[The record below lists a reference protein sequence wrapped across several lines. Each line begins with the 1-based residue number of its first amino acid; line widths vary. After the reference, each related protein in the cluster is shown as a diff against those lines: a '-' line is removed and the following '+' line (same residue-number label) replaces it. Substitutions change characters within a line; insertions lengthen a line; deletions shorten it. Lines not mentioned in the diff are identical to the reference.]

1 MVKNAGNRPLIHD
14 ANHKQCTAQCLAN
27 EFAFDELR
35 HTLEQ
40 RYRLVVYLDVIHIE
54 HADWE
59 AFLFP
64 YGVFVGWGMGYD
76 DEQHLLDELRS
87 YALYPHASVFI
98 DRFTYSEGKASTR
111 IRNDHI
117 ELGTTSTRDKL
128 AISHALAQSVK
139 LMEFEHQAQRTIVE
153 TGYIPENI
161 AKYGRAN
168 LGRKAIAKLRGT
180 LYLVRSDIHLH
191 FDLLDT
197 PEFFW
202 EYPEL
207 QDTYLG
213 ITSYLEI
220 EQRTRLLTDKLD
232 IIQQLL
238 TMLAE
243 EQNHK
248 HSSTLEWI
256 IIWLIAVE
264 IIVFF
269 VHDIFK
275 WF

>member
-1 MVKNAGNRPLIHD
+1 MQAETD
-14 ANHKQCTAQCLAN
+14 NHSRQCTAHCIAN
-27 EFAFDELR
+27 TFSFDGLR
-35 HTLEQ
+35 QTLEQ
-40 RYRLVVYLDVIHIE
+40 RYRITTYQDALHISQSF
-54 HADWE
+54 WE
-59 AFLFP
+59 AYVFP

-76 DEQHLLDELRS
+76 EEQSLLETLRQHS
-87 YALYPHASVFI
+87 SDLHPIPFI
-98 DRFTYSEGKASTR
+98 DHFTFDDQMDITR

-117 ELGTTSTRDKL
+117 ELASSAALDKL
-128 AISHALAQSVK
+128 AVSHGLAQSVK
-139 LMEFEHQAQRTIVE
+139 LMEFEEQARRTIEE
-153 TGYIPENI
+153 TRYIPENI
-161 AKYGRAN
+161 ARYGRAN
-168 LGRKAIAKLRGT
+168 LRRKAIAKLRGM
-180 LYLVRSDIHLH
+180 LYIVRSDIHLH

-207 QDTYLG
+207 QETYRS
-213 ITSYLEI
+213 IINYLEM
-220 EQRTRLLTDKLD
+220 EQRTRLLNDKLN

-264 IIVFF
+264 ILIFLA
-269 VHDIFK
+269 HDILHLV
-275 WF
+275 

>member
-1 MVKNAGNRPLIHD
+1 MIKNASSRHLVHD
-14 ANHKQCTAQCLAN
+14 ASLRQCTAQCLAN
-27 EFAFDELR
+27 VFEFDELR
-35 HTLEQ
+35 LVLEQ

-54 HADWE
+54 QANWE
-59 AFLFP
+59 AFIFP

-76 DEQHLLDELRS
+76 DEQHLLNELRV
-87 YALYPHASVFI
+87 YARQPHKAAFI
-98 DRFTYSEGKASTR
+98 DRFTYAESENSTR
-111 IRNDHI
+111 IHNDHI
-117 ELGTTSTRDKL
+117 ELATHSTRDKL
-128 AISHALAQSVK
+128 AISHGLAQSVK
-139 LMEFEHQAQRTIVE
+139 LMEFENQAQRTIEE

-168 LGRKAIAKLRGT
+168 LSRKDIAKLRGT
-180 LYLVRSDIHLH
+180 LYIVRSDIHLN

-207 QDTYLG
+207 QDIYHS
-213 ITSYLEI
+213 IASYLEI

-232 IIQQLL
+232 IIQQLFN
-238 TMLAE
+238 MLAE

-264 IIVFF
+264 IVVFF

-275 WF
+275 LF

>member
-1 MVKNAGNRPLIHD
+1 MIKDASSRHLVHD
-14 ANHKQCTAQCLAN
+14 TALRQCTAQCLAN
-27 EFAFDELR
+27 VFEFDELKLI
-35 HTLEQ
+35 LEQ
-40 RYRLVVYLDVIHIE
+40 RYRLVSYLDVIHIE
-54 HADWE
+54 HANWE
-59 AFLFP
+59 AFIFP

-76 DEQHLLDELRS
+76 DEQHLLDELGA
-87 YALYPHASVFI
+87 YAVNAHDTAFI
-98 DRFTYSEGKASTR
+98 DRFTFAEDENGTR

-117 ELGTTSTRDKL
+117 ELGSGSTRDKL
-128 AISHALAQSVK
+128 AVSHALAQSVK
-139 LMEFEHQAQRTIVE
+139 LMEFEHQAQRTIEE

-161 AKYGRAN
+161 ARYGRAN

-180 LYLVRSDIHLH
+180 LYIVRSDIHLH

-207 QDTYLG
+207 QDIYHS
-213 ITSYLEI
+213 IASYLEI
-220 EQRTRLLTDKLD
+220 EQRIRLLTDKLD
-232 IIQQLL
+232 IIQQLFN
-238 TMLAE
+238 MLAE

-264 IIVFF
+264 IVAFF
-269 VHDIFK
+269 VHDIFQL
-275 WF
+275 F

>member
-1 MVKNAGNRPLIHD
+1 MRREMPQLVQD
-14 ANHKQCTAQCLAN
+14 ATLRQCTAQCLAN
-27 EFAFDELR
+27 IFDFDALKLN
-35 HTLEQ
+35 LEQ
-40 RYRLVVYLDVIHIE
+40 RYRLVAYLDVIHIE
-54 HADWE
+54 QANWE
-59 AFLFP
+59 AFVFP

-76 DEQHLLDELRS
+76 DEQFLLEELRQHS
-87 YALYPHASVFI
+87 SGLHDDTFI
-98 DRFTYSEGKASTR
+98 DRFTYSEAEGETTTR
-111 IRNDHI
+111 IHNDHI
-117 ELGTTSTRDKL
+117 ELSSGAILNKL
-128 AISHALAQSVK
+128 TISHGLAQSVK
-139 LMEFEHQAQRTIVE
+139 LMEFEDKAQRTIVE

-207 QDTYLG
+207 QDLYHS
-213 ITSYLEI
+213 ITNYLEI
-220 EQRTRLLTDKLD
+220 EQRIRLLTDKLD

-238 TMLAE
+238 NMLAE

-264 IIVFF
+264 IVMFF
-269 VHDIFK
+269 IHDIFK
-275 WF
+275 LF

>member
-1 MVKNAGNRPLIHD
+1 MTMRERHLTHD
-14 ANHKQCTAQCLAN
+14 AELKQCTAQCLAN
-27 EFAFDELR
+27 LFEMEGLR
-35 HTLEQ
+35 LALEQ
-40 RYRLVVYLDVIHIE
+40 RYRLVTYLDALHIE
-54 HADWE
+54 QANWE
-59 AFLFP
+59 AFIFP

-76 DEQHLLDELRS
+76 EEQYLLEVLRGHMQDCHEG
-87 YALYPHASVFI
+87 AFV
-98 DRFTYSEGKASTR
+98 DRFTFSEGDGSTR
-111 IRNDHI
+111 IHNDHI
-117 ELGTTSTRDKL
+117 ELGSASILDKL
-128 AISHALAQSVK
+128 AVAHGLAQSVK
-139 LMEFEHQAQRTIVE
+139 LMEFEEQARRTIDE

-161 AKYGRAN
+161 ARYGRAN
-168 LGRKAIAKLRGT
+168 LGRKAIARLRGT

-207 QDTYLG
+207 QESYQR
-213 ITSYLEI
+213 IANYLEI
-220 EQRTRLLTDKLD
+220 EQRIRLLNDKLD

-238 TMLAE
+238 NMLAD

-264 IIVFF
+264 IVIFF
-269 VHDIFK
+269 VHDLWQLI
-275 WF
+275 

>member
-1 MVKNAGNRPLIHD
+1 MKNAGNQPIVPDTPPR
-14 ANHKQCTAQCLAN
+14 QCTAQCLAN
-27 EFAFDELR
+27 VFAFDELR
-35 HTLEQ
+35 LTLEQ

-54 HADWE
+54 HANWE
-59 AFLFP
+59 AFIFP

-76 DEQHLLDELRS
+76 DEQHLLYELS
-87 YALYPHASVFI
+87 VYARNSHKTTFI
-98 DRFTYSEGKASTR
+98 DRFTYAEGGTTTR
-111 IRNDHI
+111 IHNDHI
-117 ELGTTSTRDKL
+117 ELSSTSTRDKL
-128 AISHALAQSVK
+128 AISHGLAQSVK
-139 LMEFEHQAQRTIVE
+139 LMEFENQAQRTIEE

-207 QDTYLG
+207 QDIYHS
-213 ITSYLEI
+213 IANYLEI

-238 TMLAE
+238 NMLAE
-243 EQNHK
+243 EQMHK

-264 IIVFF
+264 IVVFF
-269 VHDIFK
+269 VHDIFQM
-275 WF
+275 F

>member
-1 MVKNAGNRPLIHD
+1 MVKDTGSRQLVQD
-14 ANHKQCTAQCLAN
+14 ASMRQCTAQCLAN
-27 EFAFDELR
+27 VFEFDALR
-35 HTLEQ
+35 LILEQ
-40 RYRLVVYLDVIHIE
+40 RYRMMVYLDVLHIE
-54 HADWE
+54 HANWE
-59 AFLFP
+59 AFIFP

-76 DEQHLLDELRS
+76 DEQHLLTELGVF
-87 YALYPHASVFI
+87 AVNPHKSTFI
-98 DRFTYSEGKASTR
+98 DRFTFAESENSTR
-111 IRNDHI
+111 IHNDHI
-117 ELGTTSTRDKL
+117 ELSTSATRDKL
-128 AISHALAQSVK
+128 AVSHGLAQSVK
-139 LMEFEHQAQRTIVE
+139 LMEFENHAQRTIEE
-153 TGYIPENI
+153 TAYIPENI

-168 LGRKAIAKLRGT
+168 LGRKAIAKLRGI

-207 QDTYLG
+207 QDIYHS
-213 ITSYLEI
+213 IANYLEI

-264 IIVFF
+264 IVVFF

-275 WF
+275 LF

>member
-1 MVKNAGNRPLIHD
+1 MTKNTGGRHLVHD
-14 ANHKQCTAQCLAN
+14 ASLRQCTAQCLAN
-27 EFAFDELR
+27 VFEFDELR
-35 HTLEQ
+35 LALER
-40 RYRLVVYLDVIHIE
+40 RYRLVAYLEAIHIE
-54 HADWE
+54 HANWE
-59 AFLFP
+59 AFIFP
-64 YGVFVGWGMGYD
+64 YGVFVGWGMGYN
-76 DEQHLLDELRS
+76 DEKHLLDELGT
-87 YALYPHASVFI
+87 YAVAPHEAPFI
-98 DRFTYSEGKASTR
+98 DRFTYAEGGNNTR
-111 IRNDHI
+111 IHNDHI
-117 ELGTTSTRDKL
+117 ELRTSSIRDKL
-128 AISHALAQSVK
+128 AISHSLAQSVK
-139 LMEFEHQAQRTIVE
+139 LMEFENQAQRTIEE
-153 TGYIPENI
+153 TGYIPQNI

-168 LGRKAIAKLRGT
+168 LSRKAIAKLRGT

-207 QDTYLG
+207 QDTYH
-213 ITSYLEI
+213 SFANYLEI
-220 EQRTRLLTDKLD
+220 EQRTRLLNDKLD

-238 TMLAE
+238 NMLAE

-264 IIVFF
+264 IVVFF

-275 WF
+275 LF

>member
-1 MVKNAGNRPLIHD
+1 MSTRERHLAHD
-14 ANHKQCTAQCLAN
+14 PGLRQCTAQCLAN
-27 EFAFDELR
+27 FFDFEALKLA
-35 HTLEQ
+35 LEQ

-54 HADWE
+54 QANWE
-59 AFLFP
+59 AFVFP

-76 DEQHLLDELRS
+76 DEQFLLEELRQHS
-87 YALYPHASVFI
+87 TGIHETAFV
-98 DRFTYSEGKASTR
+98 DRFTYAETEAEATTR
-111 IRNDHI
+111 IHNDHI
-117 ELGTTSTRDKL
+117 ELSAGSALNKL
-128 AISHALAQSVK
+128 TISHGLAQSVK
-139 LMEFEHQAQRTIVE
+139 LMEFENQAQRTIEE
-153 TGYIPENI
+153 TSYIPENI

-207 QDTYLG
+207 QDLYHS

-220 EQRTRLLTDKLD
+220 EQRTRLLTGKLD

-238 TMLAE
+238 NMLAE

-248 HSSTLEWI
+248 HSSILEWI

-264 IIVFF
+264 IVAFF

-275 WF
+275 LF